1 MDEKKSRIRKY
12 CISCGILTD
21 GLVDSSGLCLPCATF
36 GETYGEIGNVLPE
49 IVFTEKETE
58 AIAQDEERIKT
69 LRNPVLFKEVLKRY
83 ASFQPIK
90 DIIAVVKTVTGTELT
105 PFRINHEVSRHKNI
119 VDAIRTRANGALGD
133 IPIASLNHRMQ
144 KMNDLLAEADE
155 LEGAEKIQTKV
166 RLLSEAHKM
175 TDGSKITVDKKE
187 TKTLRVVLERIS
199 SKNKAL
205 PERLGRDISAFMK
218 KPELA
223 AAHE

>member
-1 MDEKKSRIRKY
+1 MTERKSHARKY
-12 CISCGILTD
+12 CITCGILPD
-21 GLVDSSGLCLPCATF
+21 GKLDSSGLCLSCATF

-49 IVFTEKETE
+49 IIFTDKETE

-69 LRNPVLFKEVLKRY
+69 LRNPALFKEVLKRY
-83 ASFQPIK
+83 AGFQPIK
-90 DIIAVVKTVTGTELT
+90 DIINIVKTVTGTELT

-144 KMNDLLAEADE
+144 QMNNLLAEADE

-175 TDGSKITVDKKE
+175 TDGSKITVDKRE
-187 TKTLRVVLERIS
+187 TKTLRVVLEKIS
-199 SKNKAL
+199 ARNKAL

-218 KPELA
+218 TPELVEA
-223 AAHE
+223 R

>member
-1 MDEKKSRIRKY
+1 MSHARKY
-12 CISCGILTD
+12 CITCGILANGVTD
-21 GLVDSSGLCLPCATF
+21 NSGLCLSCATF

-49 IVFTEKETE
+49 IIFTEKETE

-69 LRNPVLFKEVLKRY
+69 LKNPALFKEVLKRY

-105 PFRINHEVSRHKNI
+105 PFRLNHEVSRHKNI

-175 TDGSKITVDKKE
+175 TDGSKITVDKRE
-187 TKTLRVVLERIS
+187 TKTLRVVLEKINTR
-199 SKNKAL
+199 NKSL
-205 PERLGRDISAFMK
+205 PERLGKDISSFMR
-218 KPELA
+218 KPELV